1 MGGTCRLALL
11 TALGFA
17 LAFIQGS
24 PHVAGQSL
32 AVVNCTGV
40 NVTELGN
47 ALLGVN
53 ITAAQL
59 ENFTAEEFACLND
72 STLSLIPADQLAQ
85 LYMSK
90 FLNST
95 IVSRSVTLNLRNLTL
110 LGNVLDGINK
120 TISADVRTVM
130 MTTIWDTLKP
140 SLATLSDAEGTKWFQ
155 TRLVPFLPSIT
166 AVEIADIPI
175 NVSCVNF
182 ITMSQ
187 SLSGVYGTI
196 SKDIQ
201 LAALNKIN
209 NFLVADVTMMNKN
222 CTQNIN
228 SSTLLNTYFGKFSA
242 LANYSDFEVSP
253 AFKGAEV
260 LNLLT
265 PAQLADYA
273 AKPNVQNNATLLS
286 AIFLN
291 INGID
296 NMATFVDRFDVVAN
310 KSFEAPAQA
319 AVMAGVWTKL
329 GPSLAA
335 MPDAD
340 VSTWF
345 NQRLSPLILPGI
357 TAEMVANITT
367 GLNCTAFAS
376 ISQSLSGVYGTI
388 SKDIQLAALNK
399 INNFLVAD
407 VTMMNKN
414 CTQNI
419 NSSTLLN
426 TYFGKFSA
434 LANYSDFEVFPA
446 FKGAEVLN
454 LLSPAQLADYAAKP
468 NVQNNATL
476 LSAIFPNIN
485 GIDNMATFVDR
496 FDVVANKSFE
506 APARAVVMAGVWTKL
521 GPSLSA
527 MPDADVS
534 TWFNQ
539 RLSPLILP
547 GITAGMVGN
556 ISTGL
561 NCTAFTS
568 ISQSLSGVYGT
579 ISKDTQLAALNKIN
593 NFLVADVTMMNKN
606 CTQNINSSTLLNT
619 YFGKFSAL
627 ANYSDFE
634 VFPAFKGA
642 EVLNLLSPA
651 QLADYAAKPNV
662 QNNVT
667 LLSAIFPNINSIDN
681 MATFVDR
688 FDVVANKSFEAPA
701 RAVVMAS
708 VWTKLGPS
716 LAAMPDAD
724 VSTWFNQRLSPLILP
739 GITAEMVANITTGL
753 NCTAFASISQSLS
766 GVYGTISKDIQLA
779 ALNKINNFL
788 VADVTMMNKNCTQNI
803 NSSTLLNTYFG
814 KFSALANYSD
824 FEVFPAFKGA
834 EVLNLLSPA
843 QLADYA
849 AKPNVQNNATLLS
862 AIFPNINGID
872 NMATFVDRFNVV
884 ANKSFEAPAQA
895 AVMAGVWT
903 KLGPSLA
910 AMPDADVST
919 WFNQRLSPL
928 ILPGITPDIL
938 ATFPTQFNCTVF
950 ASIVGSLD
958 SVSISNES
966 KVSTYKWIIKYLSSN
981 GSSHRC
987 FTPGNT
993 TTQWLDSSL
1002 RGFKSNLILPDFL
1015 SILNNNASIV
1025 PANELLALL
1034 NVTTFSNYS
1043 GAMTQLFDNYSPID
1057 VLLEAYNKN
1066 FSTSY
1071 NSLNGA
1077 VKSAVVTSAFGR
1089 FGKELKLSPN
1099 NVTSTRW
1106 FSTYMP
1112 MFLPDVNK
1120 DALALVSLSDCS
1132 IYASAVDPFKNIYPK
1147 LTLDNRI
1154 AVHDWLVANLNS
1166 TNASRPPCFV
1176 GKNSWLTDNLQ
1187 QYFLLTNKAELEM
1200 LVTNNSQLVEFLI
1213 HQSTLDQLAN
1223 ANNLTTDMMNYLVQQ
1238 MHAGKINLTSVPNPL
1253 LCSYVVAY
1261 SSELTADN
1269 SNVLLG
1275 NLTACEVSLPNTKD
1289 KDKLHVIIVSKLT
1302 NYTSDVIKSLGG
1314 AVVAVP
1320 FSDIDKKFTSGMV
1333 LDTLPQLGSQ
1343 SGWSLGQTR
1352 KLLMKLGDQYAV
1364 NSSKSLEGL
1373 GTLVSGVSSDT
1384 FKRMDADQLKN
1395 YMINSNMSVNI
1406 QTLPPGIQSVIVSK
1420 LLVDKNMTI
1429 EYINRLP
1436 PSTVTQIPPESLR
1449 SLTNKSLSIF
1459 SKGQWTD
1466 SQAVILLD
1474 ELKDNNIASII
1485 TTAPNLLPGFS
1496 CGQLK
1501 ASDNVKDFLN
1511 TVTTVKGQLTGSQE
1525 SCLAEKL
1532 LNTAD
1537 ESVPSTVLMLLP
1549 ASRQNFGVNCQKV
1562 FTKMGKGNINKV
1574 PMDKT
1579 RTNLLTNAL
1588 SCLHISKE
1596 NLTADSIAVL
1606 GNLSCMLSDNQI
1618 KNADS
1623 SILMHLSQCRVYTDA
1638 QATSIQEKLIVFYKN
1653 SSTWTSQTL
1662 TEMGDMVT
1670 TLNNTTLYAINQSQL
1685 TPLKDYVAALS
1696 QATYTGPARLNFSP
1710 NVTLINLRLA
1720 ALINGG
1726 GGGGGGGRRK
1736 RGAPDTCP
1744 LGTPLTRTSI
1754 VDQGP
1759 LLVLMS
1765 AANLNACLPL
1775 DVFSQSIEDLGK
1787 VKFLPDQLAVLKGK
1801 LNTAFPTPVPQD
1813 VLLILGT
1820 LALGFTP
1827 DELRQLN
1834 LSSIDTVAKLAQTP
1848 GWSTDQIKAVASNYE
1863 STNNVPQLT
1872 SSDLKSLGVF
1882 VSGLSD
1888 VGQINN
1894 DAYKAAAES
1903 IGNVATYSPDQ
1914 LTKLWSKANS
1924 SFSGFPAG
1932 SITQIGSVVAGAS
1945 AADINNL
1952 GESQIGEIK
1961 PLAIPLIPLSVFK
1974 GLNVMTVNSL
1984 SRDSALSISNS
1995 QYNQLS
2001 IAAQAALAQRL
2012 ASFVAYTAPN
2022 APGSGYVE
2030 VPSPPA
2036 GGAQSLSATAMTLV
2050 AVLLLPSLGLLLA

>member
-1 MGGTCRLALL
+1 MGGTCRVALL

-24 PHVAGQSL
+24 QHAAGE
-32 AVVNCTGV
+32 VNIFVNCTGR
-40 NVTELGN
+40 NVTVLGN
-47 ALLGVN
+47 ALLAVN
-53 ITAAQL
+53 INAAQL

-95 IVSRSVTLNLRNLTL
+95 IVSRSVTLNLKNLTV
-110 LGNVLDGINK
+110 LGNVLDGINM
-120 TISADVRTVM
+120 TISADVRTAM
-130 MTTIWDTLKP
+130 MTAIWDTLKP
-140 SLATLSDAEGTKWFQ
+140 SLATLSDAEGTQWFQ
-155 TRLVPFLPSIT
+155 TRLVLFLPSIT
-166 AVEIADIPI
+166 AVEIADVPI

-182 ITMSQ
+182 VTMSQ
-187 SLSGVYGTI
+187 SLSGVYGTL
-196 SKDIQ
+196 SENIQ

-209 NFLVADVTMMNKN
+209 KFLVADVTMMNKN

-228 SSTLLNTYFGKFSA
+228 SSTLLNTYYGKFSALANYSDFEVFPAFKGAEVLNLLSPAQLADYAAKPNVQSNATLLSDIFPNINNISNMATFVDRFNVVANKAFDAFAREAVMAGVWTKLLPSLATMLDADVSTWFNQRLSPLILPGITAGMVGNISTGLNCPAFASISQSLSGVYGNISQDIQLAALNKINNFLVADVKMMNKNCTQNINSSTLLNTYYGKFSA

-253 AFKGAEV
+253 SFKGAEV
-260 LNLLT
+260 LNLLSL
-265 PAQLADYA
+265 AQLADYA

-286 AIFLN
+286 AIFPN
-291 INGID
+291 INGIE
-296 NMATFVDRFDVVAN
+296 NMATFVDRFNVVAN
-310 KSFEAPAQA
+310 KSLDAPARE

-329 GPSLAA
+329 LPSLAT
-335 MPDAD
+335 MLDAD

-357 TAEMVANITT
+357 TAGMVGNIST

-376 ISQSLSGVYGTI
+376 ISQSLSGVYGTL
-388 SKDIQLAALNK
+388 SEDIQLAELNK
-399 INNFLVAD
+399 IKNFLGAD

-468 NVQNNATL
+468 NVQSNSTL
-476 LSAIFPNIN
+476 LSDIFPNIN
-485 GIDNMATFVDR
+485 NISNMATFVDR
-496 FDVVANKSFE
+496 FNVVANKSLD
-506 APARAVVMAGVWTKL
+506 APARAAVMAGVWTKL
-521 GPSLSA
+521 GPSLA
-527 MPDADVS
+527 AIPDADVS

-539 RLSPLILP
+539 RLPPLLLP
-547 GITAGMVGN
+547 SITALMVAN
-556 ISTGL
+556 ITTGL
-561 NCTAFTS
+561 NCTAFAS
-568 ISQSLSGVYGT
+568 ISQSLSGVYGN
-579 ISKDTQLAALNKIN
+579 ISKDIQLAALNKIN
-593 NFLVADVTMMNKN
+593 NFLVADVTTMNKT

-634 VFPAFKGA
+634 VSPAFKGA
-642 EVLNLLSPA
+642 EVLNLLSP
-651 QLADYAAKPNV
+651 V
-662 QNNVT
+662 
-667 LLSAIFPNINSIDN
+667 
-681 MATFVDR
+681 
-688 FDVVANKSFEAPA
+688 
-701 RAVVMAS
+701 
-708 VWTKLGPS
+708 
-716 LAAMPDAD
+716 
-724 VSTWFNQRLSPLILP
+724 
-739 GITAEMVANITTGL
+739 
-753 NCTAFASISQSLS
+753 
-766 GVYGTISKDIQLA
+766 
-779 ALNKINNFL
+779 
-788 VADVTMMNKNCTQNI
+788 
-803 NSSTLLNTYFG
+803 
-814 KFSALANYSD
+814 
-824 FEVFPAFKGA
+824 
-834 EVLNLLSPA
+834 

-849 AKPNVQNNATLLS
+849 AKPNVQNNAALLS
-862 AIFPNINGID
+862 AIFPYINGTD

-884 ANKSFEAPAQA
+884 ANKSFDAPAR
-895 AVMAGVWT
+895 AVMMTGVWT

-928 ILPGITPDIL
+928 ILPGITPEIL

-950 ASIVGSLD
+950 SSIVGSLD
-958 SVSISNES
+958 GVSISNES
-966 KVSTYKWIIKYLSSN
+966 KVSTYKWIIKYLSSH
-981 GSSHRC
+981 GSSPRC
-987 FTPGNT
+987 FIPGNT

-1002 RGFKSNLILPDFL
+1002 RGFKSNLILPDLL

-1057 VLLEAYNKN
+1057 VLLESYNKN

-1071 NSLNGA
+1071 NSLDGA

-1089 FGKELKLSPN
+1089 FGKELKSSPN
-1099 NVTSTRW
+1099 DVTSTKW

-1120 DALALVSLSDCS
+1120 GALDLVSLSDCK
-1132 IYASAVDPFKNIYPK
+1132 IYASAVDPFKNIYTK
-1147 LTLDNRI
+1147 LTVDNRI
-1154 AVHDWLVANLNS
+1154 AVHDWLVANLNRTS
-1166 TNASRPPCFV
+1166 ASRPPCYV
-1176 GKNSWLTDNLQ
+1176 DKKSYLTDNLQ

-1223 ANNLTTDMMNYLVQQ
+1223 ANNLTTDMNNYLVQQ

-1253 LCSYVVAY
+1253 LCLYVIAY

-1269 SNVLLG
+1269 LNVLLA
-1275 NLTACEVSLPNTKD
+1275 NLTTCEASLTNTKD
-1289 KDKLHVIIVSKLT
+1289 KDKLNAIILSHLT
-1302 NYTSDVIKSLGG
+1302 NYTPEVIKSLRG

-1320 FSDIDKKFTSGMV
+1320 FSDIDKKFTSELV
-1333 LDTLPQLGSQ
+1333 LNTLPQLGRQ

-1352 KLLMKLGDQYAV
+1352 QLLKKLGDQYPV
-1364 NSSKSLEGL
+1364 NSSTSLEGL

-1384 FKRMDADQLKN
+1384 FKNMNGDQLKD

-1406 QTLPPGIQSVIVSK
+1406 QTLPPGIQSVIVNK
-1420 LLVDKNMTI
+1420 LLGENKISIV
-1429 EYINRLP
+1429 ECINRLP
-1436 PSTVTQIPPESLR
+1436 SSTVTQIPPERLR
-1449 SLTNKSLSIF
+1449 SLGGNNIF

-1466 SQAVILLD
+1466 GQAVILLD
-1474 ELKDNNIASII
+1474 ALKNNNNNDIGSII
-1485 TTAPNLLPGFS
+1485 TGAPNLLPGFS

-1501 ASDNVKDFLN
+1501 PSDDVKNFLT
-1511 TVTTVKGQLTGSQE
+1511 TVTTVKGQLTASQE
-1525 SCLAEKL
+1525 SCLAERL
-1532 LNTAD
+1532 ASTAD

-1549 ASRQNFGVNCQKV
+1549 ASRQDFGVNCKKM
-1562 FTKMGKGNINKV
+1562 FSKMGEGNINKL

-1579 RTNLLTNAL
+1579 RSNLLTKAL
-1588 SCLHISKE
+1588 SCLKFAGG
-1596 NLTADSIAVL
+1596 NLTAESIAVL
-1606 GNLSCMLSDNQI
+1606 GNLSCTLSADQI
-1618 KNADS
+1618 KNADQ

-1638 QATSIQEKLIVFYKN
+1638 QATSIQEKLIVYYKD
-1653 SSTWTSQTL
+1653 SSTWTSQNL
-1662 TEMGDMVT
+1662 LEMGDMVT
-1670 TLNNTTLYAINQSQL
+1670 TLSTTMLYAINESQL
-1685 TPLKDYVAALS
+1685 APLKDYVTAVS
-1696 QATYTGPARLNFSP
+1696 QVTYTGPARLNFSP
-1710 NVTLINLRLA
+1710 NVTLINLRLE
-1720 ALINGG
+1720 ALINSNGG
-1726 GGGGGGGRRK
+1726 GGARR
-1736 RGAPDTCP
+1736 RRAATDTCP
-1744 LGTPLTRTSI
+1744 GGNLTRLSI
-1754 VDQGP
+1754 VAQGQ
-1759 LLVLMS
+1759 LLALMTV
-1765 AANLNACLPL
+1765 ANLNACLPL

-1787 VKFLPDQLAVLKGK
+1787 VKFLPDQLTVLKEK
-1801 LNTAFPTPVPQD
+1801 LKLVFPSPVPQD
-1813 VLLILGT
+1813 VLLSLGT

-1827 DELRQLN
+1827 EELKLLN

-1848 GWSTDQIKAVASNYE
+1848 GWSPDQIKAVAANYE
-1863 STNNVPQLT
+1863 TVKAVPQLT

-1894 DAYKAAAES
+1894 DAYKDAAES
-1903 IGNVATYSPDQ
+1903 IGNVAAYSPDQ
-1914 LTKLWSKANS
+1914 LTKLWIKANS
-1924 SFSGFPAG
+1924 SFSGFPNG
-1932 SITQIGSVVAGAS
+1932 TITQIGSVVAGAS
-1945 AADINNL
+1945 AAEINNL
-1952 GESQIGEIK
+1952 GASQIGEIK
-1961 PLAIPLIPLSVFK
+1961 PLAIPLIPLNVFK
-1974 GLNVMTVNSL
+1974 GLNVNTVTSL

-1995 QYNQLS
+1995 QYNQLP
-2001 IAAQAALAQRL
+2001 IAAQTALAQRL

-2022 APGSGYVE
+2022 PPGPGYVE

-2036 GGAQSLSATAMTLV
+2036 GGAQGLSATVLTMV